1 MGFVG
6 AGGILPAR
14 TSQFCGRGIGI
25 NGKDEK
31 AICSPRPTTSNATML
46 SSGTKVYCAPRLM
59 RRVERVAGL
68 VATPTGNRRVLLA
81 WRGRRNSRT
90 NRQSQD
96 GRRRRDSEDQPLILR
111 NPRVIPEVKSSFGF
125 ESSCTTVVDLPT
137 RRFTEPAEESLVDDD
152 DDCVEEENELELELG
167 ETEKEETTTELID
180 QVDPEVATLQDEYL
194 EPAKESKSRPLK
206 DGIQLY
212 LAEVGK
218 SNLLTREEELSLG
231 RDVQRLVFF
240 ERTRNETEASMER
253 PITLEEWASAV
264 DVPTM
269 EFEFA
274 LTNMRRSKAKMIE
287 CNLRLVVSVAKKYV
301 KQGLPLPDLVQEGT
315 LGLVKAVEKYDPDR
329 GFKFSTYAT
338 WWIRQSVLRS
348 IADQA
353 RVIRLPVHVH
363 ETLAALK
370 KTRKAVLT
378 EQNRPATVEDLAER
392 LNLKVGKVEF
402 LLDVEKKTLSLDAPV
417 KNSNDPGK
425 STVGSFIEDAGPT
438 PEGLTM
444 KTCLKEDLH
453 EFLRR
458 HLTDKE
464 RTVVVMR
471 YGLDDGLQKTLNE
484 IGDHFSLSRER
495 IRQIEIVAMKKLR
508 HPARIAELKDYQ
520 IG

>member
-1 MGFVG
+1 MMGFVG
-6 AGGILPAR
+6 AGGILPSNGSR
-14 TSQFCGRGIGI
+14 FCGRGIGV
-25 NGKDEK
+25 NGRDEK
-31 AICSPRPTTSNATML
+31 AVCSSRPEGSTVTML
-46 SSGTKVYCAPRLM
+46 SSGAKVYCAPRLM

-90 NRQSQD
+90 NRQIQD
-96 GRRRRDSEDQPLILR
+96 GRRRRDTEAQPLTLR
-111 NPRVIPEVKSSFGF
+111 NPRVLPEDKASFSF
-125 ESSCTTVVDLPT
+125 ESSGKTVVDLPT
-137 RRFTEPAEESLVDDD
+137 RSFNEPEEAPLADDD
-152 DDCVEEENELELELG
+152 EDCVEEEKELELG
-167 ETEKEETTTELID
+167 QKTKEETTTELID
-180 QVDPEVATLQDEYL
+180 EVDLEVATLQDEYRDL
-194 EPAKESKSRPLK
+194 AKIGKRSPLK

-218 SNLLTREEELSLG
+218 SNLLTRQEELTLG
-231 RDVQRLVFF
+231 RDVQRLVYF
-240 ERTRNETEASMER
+240 ENIRKETEASLER
-253 PITLEEWASAV
+253 PIALEEWASAV

-274 LTNMRRSKAKMIE
+274 LTNMKRSKAKMIE
-287 CNLRLVVSVAKKYV
+287 CNLRLVVSVAKRYV

-338 WWIRQSVLRS
+338 WWIRQSVLRA

-363 ETLAALK
+363 ESLAALK
-370 KTRKAVLT
+370 KTRKAVLS
-378 EQNRPATVEDLAER
+378 ELNRPATVEDLAER
-392 LNLKVGKVEF
+392 LNLKVTKVEF

-417 KNSNDPGK
+417 KNSSEPGK

-438 PEGLTM
+438 PEGLTVKM
-444 KTCLKEDLH
+444 CLKEDLDV
-453 EFLRR
+453 FLEK
-458 HLTDKE
+458 HLTEKE
-464 RTVVVMR
+464 KTVIVMR
-471 YGLDDGLQKTLNE
+471 YGLDDGMQKTLNE
-484 IGDHFSLSRER
+484 IGEHFSLSRER

-520 IG
+520 LG

>member
-1 MGFVG
+1 MMGFVG
-6 AGGILPAR
+6 AGGIFPSNR
-14 TSQFCGRGIGI
+14 SQFCGRGIGV
-25 NGKDEK
+25 NGSDKK
-31 AICSPRPTTSNATML
+31 AVCSSRPVASNVSML

-90 NRQSQD
+90 NRQIQD
-96 GRRRRDSEDQPLILR
+96 GRRRSDTEDEPLTLR
-111 NPRVIPEVKSSFGF
+111 NPRVMPEDKSSFSF
-125 ESSCTTVVDLPT
+125 ESSGKTVVDLPT
-137 RRFTEPAEESLVDDD
+137 RRFTEPTEEPLVDDD
-152 DDCVEEENELELELG
+152 EDCVEEEKELELG
-167 ETEKEETTTELID
+167 QKKKEETTTELID
-180 QVDPEVATLQDEYL
+180 EVDPEVATLPDEYI
-194 EPAKESKSRPLK
+194 EPPKGGKRSPLK

-231 RDVQRLVFF
+231 REVQRLVFF
-240 ERTRNETEASMER
+240 EKTRKEAEAMMER

-287 CNLRLVVSVAKKYV
+287 CNLRLVVSVAKRYV

-363 ETLAALK
+363 ESLAAVK
-370 KTRKAVLT
+370 KTRKSILT
-378 EQNRPATVEDLAER
+378 EQNRLATVEDLAER
-392 LNLKVGKVEF
+392 LNLKVAKIEF

-444 KTCLKEDLH
+444 KACLKEDLH
-453 EFLRR
+453 AFLGR
-458 HLTDKE
+458 HLTEKE
-464 RTVVVMR
+464 KTVVVMR
-471 YGLDDGLQKTLNE
+471 YGLDDGMQKTLNE
-484 IGDHFSLSRER
+484 IGDHFNLSRER

-508 HPARIAELKDYQ
+508 HPARITELKDYQ
-520 IG
+520 LG